1 MVKKNQ
7 ELRTEVTKRTY
18 DPARRVVKGMGAY
31 LLRMPEQVMTYSRV
45 LLLVLMLAIP
55 RPGQAQGLPEFGP
68 LNPVASSR
76 SGLYFQPFRE
86 PEPGRWRHA
95 VALDYASLIEY
106 NRLDQADYVLDSEV
120 LRLSLAASRDI
131 GRRTFLILTG
141 SVGGSYSGF
150 LDGFLDWYHGK
161 LGFRMSERE
170 SRPQDRFLY
179 AIVLPDGRTLSRR
192 RQNLFLGDVRAGLGI
207 RVNSRI
213 QTVLSITLPTST
225 GPDGYGRG
233 VPSVAVLNTF
243 RAPVTPRLSYEGSL
257 GVGVTPTHGSLPD
270 LQNTAMLVVSS
281 GFRHRFWGNQA
292 LYANLFYHSPYY
304 HDTTLPALDRR
315 ELSLDF
321 GLVLPTRGG
330 GEWRVGLTEDLE
342 PGGPGVD
349 LVFRVGRTF

>member
-1 MVKKNQ
+1 MPDHV
-7 ELRTEVTKRTY
+7 RTCTR
-18 DPARRVVKGMGAY
+18 A
-31 LLRMPEQVMTYSRV
+31 

-120 LRLSLAASRDI
+120 LRLSFAASRDI
-131 GRRTFLILTG
+131 GRRTFLMLTA
-141 SVGGSYSGF
+141 SVGGAYSGF

-161 LGFRMSERE
+161 LGFRMGERE

-179 AIVLPDGRTLSRR
+179 SVALPDGRTLNRG

-225 GPDGYGRG
+225 GPEGFGRG
-233 VPSVAVLNTF
+233 VPSVAVLNTV
-243 RAPVTPRLSYEGSL
+243 RARVTPRLTYEGSL
-257 GVGVTPTHGSLPD
+257 GVGVTPAHGRLAD
-270 LQNTAMLVVSS
+270 LQNRAMLAVSS
-281 GFRHRFWGNQA
+281 GLRHRVWGNQA
-292 LYANLFYHSPYY
+292 LFANLFFHSPYY
-304 HDTTLPALDRR
+304 HHTTLPALDRR

-321 GLVLPTRGG
+321 GWTLPTQGG

>member
-1 MVKKNQ
+1 
-7 ELRTEVTKRTY
+7 
-18 DPARRVVKGMGAY
+18 MGAY
-31 LLRMPEQVMTYSRV
+31 LLRVPHQVMTCPRALL
-45 LLLVLMLAIP
+45 LLLVLAIP
-55 RPGQAQGLPEFGP
+55 RSGQAQGLPEFGP

-86 PEPGRWRHA
+86 PQPGRWRHA

-120 LRLSLAASRDI
+120 LRLSFAASRDI
-131 GRRTFLILTG
+131 GRRTFLTLTA
-141 SVGGSYSGF
+141 SVGGAYPGF

-170 SRPQDRFLY
+170 QRPQDRFLY
-179 AIVLPDGRTLSRR
+179 SIVLPDGRTVNRARR
-192 RQNLFLGDVRAGLGI
+192 DLFLGDVRAGLGI
-207 RVNSRI
+207 RVNSQL
-213 QTVLSITLPTST
+213 QTVLSVTLPTST
-225 GPDGYGRG
+225 GPEGYGRG
-233 VPSVAVLNTF
+233 VPSVAVLNTL
-243 RAPVTPRLSYEGSL
+243 RAQVTQRLIYEGSL
-257 GVGVTPTHGSLPD
+257 GVGVTPAHGRLAD
-270 LQNTAMLVVSS
+270 LQNTAMLAVSS
-281 GFRHRFWGNQA
+281 GLRHRIWGYQS
-292 LYANLFYHSPYY
+292 LFANLFYHSPYY

-321 GLVLPTRGG
+321 GWTLQTRGG